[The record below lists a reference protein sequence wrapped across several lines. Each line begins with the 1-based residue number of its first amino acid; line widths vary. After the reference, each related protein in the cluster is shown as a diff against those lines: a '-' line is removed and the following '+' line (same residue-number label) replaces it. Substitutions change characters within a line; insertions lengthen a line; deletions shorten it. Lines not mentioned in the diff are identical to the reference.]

1 MSGVYTGNEEI
12 IMSIVEIAKLA
23 GVSHTTVSRVVNNE
37 GNVRPETAIKVR
49 SVMKKI
55 GYIPKPPSMR
65 RGPRRTKDVGFKT
78 GNIAFL
84 ASSDNLKVLSN
95 SPVMHDVVH
104 GIEEALAFHGM
115 SMVQG
120 AVSSKRQLPPIV
132 SRGEVDGVIVWP
144 NLDGVPAETVE
155 ILRQY
160 KIVYVMSAN
169 EERLPGDRVK
179 NNNSTIGQLAAKHL
193 ISRGHDAIAY
203 ITPSSL
209 TSTINLCE
217 RWSAFSSLA
226 CRKGTE
232 PRQVIIEQSHLDL
245 LEINKDRDLLIQKA
259 MEDLFAIDKRPTGIF
274 VTCDALTAKIYSIL
288 KKIGIEIDGDIEII
302 SCNNEISLLA
312 GLEPRPLSIDI
323 QPELIGKRAVEQLR
337 WRIMH
342 PEDETQITIEIQ
354 PRLI

>member
-1 MSGVYTGNEEI
+1 MFLSGVYTGNEEI

-160 KIVYVMSAN
+160 
-169 EERLPGDRVK
+169 
-179 NNNSTIGQLAAKHL
+179 
-193 ISRGHDAIAY
+193 RGY
-203 ITPSSL
+203 
-209 TSTINLCE
+209 
-217 RWSAFSSLA
+217 
-226 CRKGTE
+226 G
-232 PRQVIIEQSHLDL
+232 VIWKKSM
-245 LEINKDRDLLIQKA
+245 KWF
-259 MEDLFAIDKRPTGIF
+259 LFG
-274 VTCDALTAKIYSIL
+274 S
-288 KKIGIEIDGDIEII
+288 G
-302 SCNNEISLLA
+302 
-312 GLEPRPLSIDI
+312 
-323 QPELIGKRAVEQLR
+323 
-337 WRIMH
+337 
-342 PEDETQITIEIQ
+342 
-354 PRLI
+354 